1 MARWNTRSLP
11 HWDQVVCPRCQND
24 LDLQEDDVAEGE
36 IVSCTNCGST
46 FEVMSNPFELR
57 RVEEHDSDPDPRIHY
72 PAA

>member
-11 HWDQVVCPRCQND
+11 HWDQVVCPRCQTD

-46 FEVMSNPFELR
+46 FEVMTNPFELR
-57 RVEEHDSDPDPRIHY
+57 RIEEHDSDPGPRIHY

>member
-1 MARWNTRSLP
+1 MARWNTRTLP
-11 HWDQVVCPRCQND
+11 HWDQVVCPRCQTD
-24 LDLQEDDVAEGE
+24 LDLQEDDVCEGE

-57 RVEEHDSDPDPRIHY
+57 QTEEHNSDPEPRIHF